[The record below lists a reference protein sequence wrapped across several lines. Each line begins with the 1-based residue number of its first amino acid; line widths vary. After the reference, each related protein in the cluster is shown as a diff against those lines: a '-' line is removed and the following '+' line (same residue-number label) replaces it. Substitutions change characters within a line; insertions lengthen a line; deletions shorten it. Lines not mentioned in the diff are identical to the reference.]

1 MSNIFEVGDMVNFC
15 ERYLQS
21 LPSCYEYKIPEMR
34 KTVYKICEITDKQY
48 VLEGFGG
55 VSFEHGGI
63 KSLVRYYPK

>member
-1 MSNIFEVGDMVNFC
+1 MSDNLKVGDMVKFS
-15 ERYLQS
+15 ESLLRV

-55 VSFEHGGI
+55 VSFEHGQI
-63 KSLVRYYPK
+63 KSLVRYYPQ